1 MSLIL
6 AVFLGLLRGLTEFL
20 PVSGSGHLAL
30 AQNIFGIENIK
41 ANHPFFDMLLYIG
54 ALISVSIVFRKDI
67 RQILKAV
74 VRLFSKRYGKSRE
87 QEDEAD
93 TYFSIRLLLLLAV
106 AALPL
111 LILIFVKDHIAI
123 LYGSTAFTGFALIVT
138 GGLLYIGDR
147 LLEGRRNERNAKLS
161 GAFAVG
167 LVQAVSVFPGLS
179 RTGSTITSG
188 ILCDFDRS
196 FAVKFSF
203 LISIPVLLGAG
214 IYSLV
219 DAIELGINWRLVPI
233 YMVGMAVEVLIG
245 IVAIRIVR
253 YLATH
258 CRLGNISYYC
268 WAIGIISIGLSF
280 FI

>member
-1 MSLIL
+1 M
-6 AVFLGLLRGLTEFL
+6 
-20 PVSGSGHLAL
+20 
-30 AQNIFGIENIK
+30 
-41 ANHPFFDMLLYIG
+41 
-54 ALISVSIVFRKDI
+54 
-67 RQILKAV
+67 
-74 VRLFSKRYGKSRE
+74 
-87 QEDEAD
+87 
-93 TYFSIRLLLLLAV
+93 
-106 AALPL
+106 
-111 LILIFVKDHIAI
+111 
-123 LYGSTAFTGFALIVT
+123 
-138 GGLLYIGDR
+138 
-147 LLEGRRNERNAKLS
+147 
-161 GAFAVG
+161 G

-258 CRLGNISYYC
+258 CRLGTFPIT
-268 WAIGIISIGLSF
+268 AGQLGLF
-280 FI
+280 PLGCHFLYNVR